1 MSMKK
6 KNKKL
11 IVRIIAFVF
20 LSLLGIFMTY
30 PLLWLISSSL
40 KENSEIFKSLS
51 LIPQKIVMNSYSEG
65 WKGVGQFGYS
75 TFFGNTFKLVI
86 PITFFTVI
94 SSTIVGYGFARFTFP
109 FKKFFFSVMLAGL
122 MLPSSV
128 IIIPRYLL
136 FNRFGWLDSYLPF
149 IVPAMFATNAFFI
162 FMMVQFFRGIPK
174 ELDEAGIIDG
184 CNSLQILT
192 RILLPLCKPA
202 IFSAML
208 FQFIWAWSDF
218 FSPLIYINSV
228 KKYPLSL
235 ALRMMLDLGE
245 QAQWNQIMAMSVLS
259 IVPPV
264 ILFFTAQKYFVE
276 GISTSGLKG

>member
-1 MSMKK
+1 MSINK
-6 KNKKL
+6 KNKKM

-30 PLLWLISSSL
+30 PLLWLISSSF

-65 WKGVGQFGYS
+65 WKGIGQFGYS

>member
-1 MSMKK
+1 MSIKN

-30 PLLWLISSSL
+30 PLLWLISSSF

-65 WKGVGQFGYS
+65 WKGIGQFGYS

>member
-1 MSMKK
+1 MSINK
-6 KNKKL
+6 KNKKM

-30 PLLWLISSSL
+30 PLLWLISSSF
-40 KENSEIFKSLS
+40 KENNEIFKSLS
-51 LIPQKIVMNSYSEG
+51 LIPKKIVMNSYSEG
-65 WKGVGQFGYS
+65 WKGIGQFGYS
-75 TFFGNTFKLVI
+75 TFFGNTFKLVV

-94 SSTIVGYGFARFTFP
+94 SSTMVGYGFARFTFP

>member
-1 MSMKK
+1 MSIGK
-6 KNKKL
+6 KNKKM

-30 PLLWLISSSL
+30 PLLWLISSSF
-40 KENSEIFKSLS
+40 KENNEIFKSLS

-65 WKGVGQFGYS
+65 WKGIGQFGYS

-94 SSTIVGYGFARFTFP
+94 SSTMVGYGFARFTFP

>member
-30 PLLWLISSSL
+30 PLLWLISSSF

-51 LIPQKIVMNSYSEG
+51 LIPKKIVMNSYSEG
-65 WKGVGQFGYS
+65 WKGIGQFGYS

>member
-30 PLLWLISSSL
+30 PLLWLISSSF

>member
-1 MSMKK
+1 MKK

-30 PLLWLISSSL
+30 PLLWLISSSF

-65 WKGVGQFGYS
+65 WKGIGQFGYS

>member
-30 PLLWLISSSL
+30 PLLWLISSSF

-65 WKGVGQFGYS
+65 WKGIGQFGYS

>member
-1 MSMKK
+1 M
-6 KNKKL
+6 

-30 PLLWLISSSL
+30 PLLWLISSSF
-40 KENSEIFKSLS
+40 KENNEIFKSLS

-65 WKGVGQFGYS
+65 WKGIGQFGYS

-94 SSTIVGYGFARFTFP
+94 SSTMVGYGFARFTFP